1 MAFNLKN
8 FQPIGG
14 QARAGSAPQMFSY
27 ETQDAAADVDTAN
40 YFAPVRDAL
49 RIGDIIVRVT
59 KDATGAVV
67 TSGMHVVMARSA
79 TAVDVSDTTTI
90 GVTNTD

>member
-1 MAFNLKN
+1 MAFILKN

-27 ETQDAAADVDTAN
+27 ETQDLPADIDTAN

-49 RIGDIIVRVT
+49 RVGDVIVRVT
-59 KDATGAVV
+59 KNAAGAVV
-67 TSGMHVVMARSA
+67 SAGQHVVLTRTA
-79 TAVDVSDTTTI
+79 TTVDVSDAASI